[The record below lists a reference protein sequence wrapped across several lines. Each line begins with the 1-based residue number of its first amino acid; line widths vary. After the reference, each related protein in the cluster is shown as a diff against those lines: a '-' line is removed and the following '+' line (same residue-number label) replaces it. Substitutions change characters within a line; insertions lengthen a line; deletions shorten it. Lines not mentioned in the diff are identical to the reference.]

1 MSLNC
6 TINIVRAF
14 LASNHMLVDNEWL
27 SGCVEFLIEDNSHTE
42 TEIKNLAKE
51 QWLLNDL
58 KDICPGSLPRNLKN
72 QHKTTLNGRFI
83 LQINAVVDIGTP
95 AYQQY
100 LKLQKVNTENIDA
113 TTKFDEKI
121 SNHRMIK
128 LYMTDGVQ
136 DVTGIEYRPMRNLSC
151 DITPGCKVLVKGQI
165 SAAYGKIGN
174 TSPQTTSTLSW
185 NPDVKVDKTLL
196 NRALSSEKRVFRCP
210 IECRRGM
217 MLLTESSVELLG
229 GEVQEIV
236 VSNSLAGLLSSKL
249 GLPITQ
255 DSNLNTT
262 ISRRNI
268 DIPSPHRQ
276 VPPQNE
282 PTFDQTTRPIA
293 RVKSIQVQNDD
304 DDFDLDQLAAIEAE
318 FSESPSNTNTQHSN
332 EMFKATYTGHS
343 TETMSGEVP
352 SDKPYKRLSDTNDS
366 QPEKKFKLNTVD
378 DYPEEDDLFEDEDY
392 LKELELKLDE
402 REMRK
407 LPIEVSLEPFVY
419 IRQINDLDVYDKVG
433 KVFKIKGQIMKLLS
447 KLSVGKEGWSLK
459 CTLVDG
465 TGAIDV
471 EFTSDVL
478 SKLVGITPQE
488 MAEIKKEIAKKP
500 ELKEKAMSALEKAK
514 QSLQALYCIIEI
526 TFFDVPKI
534 TQLIQFDS
542 RHVHLLKERQQS
554 IG

>member
-58 KDICPGSLPRNLKN
+58 KDICPGSLPGNLKD

-113 TTKFDEKI
+113 TTKFEEKV

-151 DITPGCKVLVKGQI
+151 DITPGCKVLVKG
-165 SAAYGKIGN
+165 
-174 TSPQTTSTLSW
+174 
-185 NPDVKVDKTLL
+185 
-196 NRALSSEKRVFRCP
+196 P

-217 MLLTESSVELLG
+217 MLLTEGSVELLG

-236 VSNSLAGLLSSKL
+236 VSNSLAGLLSTKL

-255 DSNLNTT
+255 ESNLNTT
-262 ISRRNI
+262 ISRRNT

-276 VPPQNE
+276 VPPPNE
-282 PTFDQTTRPIA
+282 PKFDQTTRPIA
-293 RVKSIQVQNDD
+293 RVKSIQVHDDD

-318 FSESPSNTNTQHSN
+318 FSESPNTNTQHSN
-332 EMFKATYTGHS
+332 GMFKTPYAGHS
-343 TETMSGEVP
+343 TETMSGEVH
-352 SDKPYKRLSDTNDS
+352 SDKPYKRLSDNTDS
-366 QPEKKFKLNTVD
+366 QPEKKFKLNTAD

-402 REMRK
+402 QEMQK
-407 LPIEVSLEPFVY
+407 LPIEVSPEPFVY
-419 IRQINDLDVYDKVG
+419 IRQINELSVYDKVG
-433 KVFKIKGQIMKLLS
+433 KAFQIKGQIMKLLS

-488 MAEIKKEIAKKP
+488 MADIKKEIAKKP
-500 ELKEKAMSALEKAK
+500 ELKEKAISALEKAK
-514 QSLQALYCIIEI
+514 HSLQALYCIIEI

-534 TQLIQFDS
+534 TQLIPFDS

-554 IG
+554 IV